1 LCRPYRTLGQRQ
13 TSTPG
18 CALVL
23 THIWAGVQAGQGEC
37 ETPSSRR
44 DSLRGGRGPGVPLG
58 PAGAGPSLHP
68 RLRST
73 APSGQARSPHPGQ
86 RPPRNPTVLVV
97 VAPVAAVA
105 AVLLLLLGL
114 LFRPDGPGELSRGW
128 SGGAETAKAV
138 SAPAEPPV
146 STPYLTSP
154 ERAREPC
161 VAPGVRTCGKMCVRI
176 RTALRAWYVL
186 PLQGPRSFEA
196 CHCRWPASTGCP
208 GRITP

>member
-1 LCRPYRTLGQRQ
+1 MKQRPGIRT
-13 TSTPG
+13 
-18 CALVL
+18 LVL
-23 THIWAGVQAGQGEC
+23 THILAGVQAGRSEC

-146 STPYLTSP
+146 STPYLPSP
-154 ERAREPC
+154 ERAPEPC
-161 VAPGVRTCGKMCVRI
+161 VAPGVRTRGMMWVRT
-176 RTALRAWYVL
+176 RAQPWASYVWPRWGLRHRPGGSAQKSLSPANVL
-186 PLQGPRSFEA
+186 
-196 CHCRWPASTGCP
+196 W
-208 GRITP
+208 